1 MLEDMNSN
9 IVEVIYGGSAGSA
22 KTFIGC
28 YWILKMCLKYPGSR
42 WLIGRSELKILKQTT
57 LQTFFEVCKIQ
68 NIQNGNHFIYKEQIS
83 ELHFFNGSVI
93 ILKDLAPCL
102 KDETIFWNAF
112 SPFLVGM

>member
-1 MLEDMNSN
+1 
-9 IVEVIYGGSAGSA
+9 
-22 KTFIGC
+22 
-28 YWILKMCLKYPGSR
+28 MCLKYPGSR

-93 ILKDLAPCL
+93 ILKDLAYQPSDPDFDTLGSLEICGA
-102 KDETIFWNAF
+102 I
-112 SPFLVGM
+112 S